1 MDNFPEYLQPRFEES
16 GAVEE
21 PFEEWWPKAKLHF
34 RNVPDDVARHWLHQ
48 HWSHSPYAFLRSAE
62 HKFTL
67 VRWPSEKLLEVCSI
81 WANFAPD
88 NEACLAQ
95 GRYLVEEWPHKEPY
109 RIAEYMLSH
118 RDFPTPIIV
127 LGNRDAHINRE
138 TVEFEWNLI
147 PEALVLIEGHRRFN
161 IALYLQVTG
170 RLKPE
175 IDVWLMEKDS
185 DR

>member
-1 MDNFPEYLQPRFEES
+1 MDDYPEHLEPRFEES

-21 PFEEWWPKAKLHF
+21 PLEEWWPKAKIHF
-34 RNVPDDVARHWLHQ
+34 RNVPDDVARYWLHE
-48 HWSHSPYAFLRSAE
+48 HWIHSPYAFLKSAD

-67 VRWPSEKLLEVCSI
+67 VRWPSRKLFEVRST

-88 NEACLAQ
+88 NDACLSK
-95 GRYLVEEWPHKEPY
+95 GREIVDEWPFNEPY
-109 RIAEYMLSH
+109 PTADYMLSH

-127 LGNRDAHINRE
+127 LDNRDAHINRE
-138 TVEFEWNLI
+138 TVEFERNLI

-161 IALYLQVTG
+161 IALYLQATG
-170 RLKPE
+170 RLNPE
-175 IDVWLMEKDS
+175 VDVWLMEKDS